1 RVSYCSLVPVDRYF
15 FWFFESRN
23 SPATDP
29 IFLWV
34 DGGPGGSGTASAVEY
49 NGPCMVNKEGTA
61 TSIHP
66 NSWTNRANGIWLDQ
80 PTGVGYSKGG
90 PPETAIGEIVENIY
104 RFVEEFFSRFPKY
117 RGPFYLSGISFAGI
131 QLPEIAHALKQASEP
146 PINLK
151 GIISQNAI
159 INAEAQ

>member
-1 RVSYCSLVPVDRYF
+1 YF

-34 DGGPGGSGTASAVEY
+34 HGGPGGSATVSAVEY
-49 NGPCMVNKEGTA
+49 NGPCMVNKEGTS
-61 TSIHP
+61 TSINP
-66 NSWTNRANGIWLDQ
+66 ANGIWLDQ

-131 QLPEIAHALKQASEP
+131 LLPQIAHALKQ
-146 PINLK
+146 
-151 GIISQNAI
+151 
-159 INAEAQ
+159 